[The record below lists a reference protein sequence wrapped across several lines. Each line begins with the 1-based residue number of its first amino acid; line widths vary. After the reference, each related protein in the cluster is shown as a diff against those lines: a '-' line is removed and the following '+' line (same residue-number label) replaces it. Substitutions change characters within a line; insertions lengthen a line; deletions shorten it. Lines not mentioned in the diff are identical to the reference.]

1 MIETEP
7 AWETETANR
16 VPSRV
21 TANAAE
27 ENMTPTIE
35 LEKRTTT
42 AKVESIKEERRV
54 LLVVDDEVGPR
65 QSLHMVF
72 KDEYEVVLAEDGEQ
86 ALSLARDR
94 HIDAAVLDIRM
105 PGMNGVEVLAKLREI
120 DSSIQ
125 VVMLTA
131 YETIDTARQ
140 ALRLGACDYL
150 TKPFDLATMR
160 TSVATAMVRRALADA
175 MQSNTHRLQELQEAL
190 RAQQLQAEIAKTKND
205 IYASVVHDINGPLT
219 IIAGF
224 VEIINQHMTGTTH
237 LEGENLELIKD
248 RLNRISRQVNNAS
261 EISQRYLDF
270 LRKKPLQKI
279 AVATRTILND
289 LGELLKFHPNSHRN
303 KLSILPLQEDVVAE
317 IDGTE
322 LIQLLLNLAINAL
335 QATNA
340 PHEVEIHGH
349 CLSQPLDLHL
359 MVDTPESR
367 FINRE
372 HFHNQA
378 PLLAI
383 TVRDN
388 GPGIPAEILPFIF
401 EPGFTTK
408 PERKGTGLGLVIVQR
423 FVIANRGGLHVQTHL
438 GSGTTFTVYLPGK
451 TMGNIP
457 AEPAP

>member
-1 MIETEP
+1 
-7 AWETETANR
+7 
-16 VPSRV
+16 
-21 TANAAE
+21 
-27 ENMTPTIE
+27 MTQIIE
-35 LEKRTTT
+35 LEKPKATSGIE
-42 AKVESIKEERRV
+42 VVKEPRRA
-54 LLVVDDEVGPR
+54 LLVVDDEMGPR

-72 KDEYEVVLAEDGEQ
+72 KDEYEVLLADGGEQ
-86 ALSLARDR
+86 AVEVARSH

-120 DSSIQ
+120 DSGIQ

-160 TSVATAMVRRALADA
+160 TSVATAMTRRALADA
-175 MQSNTHRLQELQEAL
+175 MQSNAHRLQELQEAL
-190 RAQQLQAEIAKTKND
+190 RSQQLQAEIARTKNE

-248 RLNRISRQVNNAS
+248 RLGRISRQVNNAS
-261 EISQRYLDF
+261 EISQRYLGF
-270 LRKKPLQKI
+270 LRKQPAQKI
-279 AVATRTILND
+279 SVGTRTILND

-317 IDGTE
+317 INGTE

-335 QATNA
+335 QATPE
-340 PHEVEIHGH
+340 PHEVEIHGRR
-349 CLSQPLDLHL
+349 LRQPLDLDHL
-359 MVDTPESR
+359 VDTSESR
-367 FINRE
+367 FINRDG
-372 HFHNQA
+372 FCNQE
-378 PLLAI
+378 PLVAI

-388 GPGIPAEILPFIF
+388 GPGIPATVLPRIF

-423 FVIANRGGLHVQTHL
+423 FIVENRGGLHVQTHL

-451 TMGNIP
+451 TP
-457 AEPAP
+457 AEVVAAQEAKG

>member
-1 MIETEP
+1 MI
-7 AWETETANR
+7 
-16 VPSRV
+16 
-21 TANAAE
+21 
-27 ENMTPTIE
+27 
-35 LEKRTTT
+35 RTTE
-42 AKVESIKEERRV
+42 AERPMAAAGTDAGKPCRRT
-54 LLVVDDEVGPR
+54 LLVVDDEEGPR

-72 KDEYEVVLAEDGEQ
+72 KDEYEVLLADGGEQ
-86 ALSLARDR
+86 AMALARS
-94 HIDAAVLDIRM
+94 HAIDAAVLDIRM
-105 PGMNGVEVLAKLREI
+105 PGMNGVEVLAKLREK
-120 DSSIQ
+120 DAAIQ

-160 TSVATAMVRRALADA
+160 TSVATAMTRRALADA
-175 MQSNTHRLQELQEAL
+175 MQTNAERLQELQEAL
-190 RAQQLQAEIAKTKND
+190 RTQQLQAEIARTKNE

-224 VEIINQHMTGTTH
+224 VEIINQHMTGTTQ

-261 EISQRYLDF
+261 EISQRYLSF
-270 LRKKPLQKI
+270 LRKKPTQKV
-279 AVATRTILND
+279 AVGTVTILND
-289 LGELLKFHPNSHRN
+289 LAELLKFHPNSHRN

-317 IDGTE
+317 INGTE

-335 QATNA
+335 QATPE

-349 CLSQPLDLHL
+349 HLRRPLDLHR
-359 MVDTPESR
+359 MVDTAESR

-372 HFHNQA
+372 GFCNRE
-378 PLLAI
+378 PVVAI

-388 GPGIPAEILPFIF
+388 GPGIPPEVLSRIF

-408 PERKGTGLGLVIVQR
+408 SERKGTGLGLAIVHR
-423 FVIANRGGLHVQTHL
+423 FIVENRGGLHVQTHP
-438 GSGTTFTVYLPGK
+438 GSGTTFTVYLPGRSLDHCQP
-451 TMGNIP
+451 GSP
-457 AEPAP
+457 A

>member
-1 MIETEP
+1 MTRPQIG
-7 AWETETANR
+7 
-16 VPSRV
+16 VD
-21 TANAAE
+21 AAGE
-27 ENMTPTIE
+27 IMTRTIE
-35 LEKRTTT
+35 QEKRMPTTQ
-42 AKVESIKEERRV
+42 VESEKKQRGV
-54 LLVVDDEVGPR
+54 LLVVDDEMGPR

-72 KDEYEVVLAEDGEQ
+72 KDEYEVVLADSGEQ
-86 ALSLARDR
+86 AVSLAQDR
-94 HIDAAVLDIRM
+94 RIDAAVLDIRM
-105 PGMNGVEVLAKLREI
+105 PGMNGVEVLAQLREI

-160 TSVATAMVRRALADA
+160 TSVATAMMRRALADA
-175 MQSNTHRLQELQEAL
+175 MQSNASRLQELQEAL
-190 RAQQLQAEIAKTKND
+190 RNQQLQAEIAKTKND

-224 VEIINQHMTGTTH
+224 VEIINQHMTGTSH

-270 LRKKPLQKI
+270 LRKKPLQQLS
-279 AVATRTILND
+279 VGTRTILND

-303 KLSILPLQEDVVAE
+303 KLCILPLQEDVVAE
-317 IDGTE
+317 INGTD

-335 QATNA
+335 QATTA

-349 CLSQPLDLHL
+349 CLSQPLDLQL
-359 MVDTPESR
+359 MVDTAESR
-367 FINRE
+367 LINRE
-372 HFHNQA
+372 GFHNQA
-378 PLLAI
+378 PLVAI

-388 GPGIPAEILPFIF
+388 GPGIPADVLPFIF

-408 PERKGTGLGLVIVQR
+408 PERKGNGLGLVIVQR
-423 FVIANRGGLHVQTHL
+423 LVIENRGALHVQTHL
-438 GSGTTFTVYLPGK
+438 GGGTTFTVYLPGK
-451 TMGNIP
+451 PPGRIP
-457 AEPAP
+457 PQPGE